1 MHKPHHM
8 PEQSTAC
15 APFACLQAQ
24 VSALQ
29 SKLAAV
35 EANGGGEGS
44 KSASSAAHHE
54 TITQL
59 EKQVRVSWSK
69 KEKKKDTGVSVGVF
83 MINQFLLQQG
93 SQGGFLIEPST

>member
-1 MHKPHHM
+1 MFLFAGVHGIEKERNSTHKPHHM

-44 KSASSAAHHE
+44 KLASSAAHHE

-69 KEKKKDTGVSVGVF
+69 KEKRKTQVC
-83 MINQFLLQQG
+83 
-93 SQGGFLIEPST
+93 P